1 MAGPRIVGIAACVV
15 LLAISATPLEAQS
28 RFGFQF
34 DLGYTGLG
42 GDYGD
47 VLKGGW
53 VAEFNGDYQVGQFR
67 YGFGFEVASYDV
79 EEPYEDESVSKVG
92 AHLSAVYLIP
102 VGSRIKPLVGL
113 RIGSLRLRPEGETFA
128 PEPEPAQQA
137 EEGEEGE
144 NPAPRVD
151 GFEGA
156 AIGGVEF
163 ALSPKFAFQVAGLYS
178 YMSTDQVD
186 LTAIDLGLV
195 DKGTSWSLRVSARWK
210 P

>member
-1 MAGPRIVGIAACVV
+1 MLRHVLIGGAVLGVLAMASPA
-15 LLAISATPLEAQS
+15 PLQAQS

-34 DLGYTGLG
+34 DFGYAGLA

-53 VAEFNGDYQVGQFR
+53 VAEFNVDYQTRSIR
-67 YGFGFEVASYDV
+67 YGFGFEVASFDV
-79 EEPYEDESVSKVG
+79 QDPFPDESVSKVG
-92 AHLSAVYLIP
+92 AHLSAIYMFPTGTKV
-102 VGSRIKPLVGL
+102 RPLLGL

-128 PEPEPAQQA
+128 PEPLPAQADGQ
-137 EEGEEGE
+137 GEEGE

-156 AIGGVEF
+156 AIGGIEF
-163 ALSPKFAFQVAGLYS
+163 SVSPKFAFQVAGLYS
-178 YMSTDQVD
+178 YMKTDEVD
-186 LTAIDLGLV
+186 LSAIDLGTV

>member
-1 MAGPRIVGIAACVV
+1 MPSPRLFGIAASVA
-15 LLAISATPLEAQS
+15 LLAATAAPVKAQS

-34 DLGYTGLG
+34 DFGYAGLAG
-42 GDYGD
+42 NYGD

-53 VAEFNGDYQVGQFR
+53 VAEFNVDYQVRAFR
-67 YGFGFEVASYDV
+67 YGFGFEVVSFDV
-79 EEPYEDESVSKVG
+79 QEPFPDESVSKVG
-92 AHLSAVYLIP
+92 AHLSAIYLIP
-102 VGSRIKPLVGL
+102 TGAKIRPFLGL

-128 PEPEPAQQA
+128 PEPEPAQA
-137 EEGEEGE
+137 EGEGEEGE

-163 ALSPKFAFQVAGLYS
+163 TVTPRFAFQFAGLYS
-178 YMSTDQVD
+178 YMKTDGVD
-186 LTAIDLGLV
+186 LSAIELGTV
-195 DKGTSWSLRVSARWK
+195 DKGTSWSVRVSARWK

>member
-1 MAGPRIVGIAACVV
+1 M
-15 LLAISATPLEAQS
+15 LQAQS

-47 VLKGGW
+47 VLTGGW
-53 VAEFNGDYQVGQFR
+53 VAEFNVDYQIRPFR
-67 YGFGFEVASYDV
+67 YGFGFEVASLDV
-79 EEPYEDESVSKVG
+79 DKDVVGESFEDESVSKVG

-128 PEPEPAQQA
+128 PEPEPRPRGK
-137 EEGEEGE
+137 EGEEGE